1 MEISKEVCTG
11 CGVCLPYC
19 VVGAIAMDDGAA
31 SIDLDGCVEC
41 GSCIRNAPCPT
52 QAFLQPRL
60 QWPRAVRQWF
70 SDNLVPMPDHAT
82 MGAGRG
88 VIEVKTND
96 RTNYYKP
103 GEVGFFIEMG
113 RPGVSSSLRDVEE
126 MVRAFAQRGYQLVD
140 YNSLAPL
147 VADWKTGKLK
157 SEVLEERVLSATLE
171 FRATLADVPEMI
183 AVLREV
189 ERQVD
194 TVFSVGVMC
203 CADPPY
209 TIPIMP
215 ILRDL
220 GVPVRP
226 NAKINVGLGKPLAKG

>member
-1 MEISKEVCTG
+1 
-11 CGVCLPYC
+11 
-19 VVGAIAMDDGAA
+19 
-31 SIDLDGCVEC
+31 
-41 GSCIRNAPCPT
+41 
-52 QAFLQPRL
+52 
-60 QWPRAVRQWF
+60 
-70 SDNLVPMPDHAT
+70 

-226 NAKINVGLGKPLAKG
+226 NDQNQRWPGQATSERVRRANGEPFVASPG